1 MNKVLWSVVF
11 LAAATPLW
19 SADKKPAAP
28 VVPAKIH
35 GHAQDPL
42 SAAIPDATI
51 IVSKTG
57 AAADYTFATDANG
70 DYSGANIPPG
80 VYTVMLQ
87 RKGPANQVAAVPG
100 KSKLPNI
107 VDYQDKVTLASGTDT
122 EVDFDLSR
130 QEFIDRLPPDARKQ
144 ILAYRAK
151 NAAVQSA
158 NQTVKNINNLIKQI
172 RAARDAGNF
181 TSAVQLAQQA
191 TTARPQEP
199 LVWYE
204 LAKSQDGAKQYD
216 AAIASYQKTI
226 SLLNAKPP
234 ANPVLLGAAENDLG
248 NAYAASGKP
257 ELSAAAFDAAVK
269 AQPADAAMYY
279 GNEAIVLYKAGATDQ
294 AAAAADKAIAADPN
308 KALPYF
314 IKGQSLVQKA
324 SVDPKTQRII
334 LPPGCA
340 DAYRKFLELDPNNPM
355 AADAIGIL
363 QSAGEKIHSVYR
375 KH

>member
-1 MNKVLWSVVF
+1 MNKVLWSVAL

-19 SADKKPAAP
+19 SADKKPVAP

-42 SAAIPDATI
+42 SASITDATI

-57 AAADYTFATDANG
+57 AAADYTFATNDNG

-87 RKGPANQVAAVPG
+87 RKGNATAVAAAPG
-100 KSKLPNI
+100 LSKLPNI
-107 VDYQDKVTLASGTDT
+107 VDYQEKVTLASGTDT

-130 QEFIDRLPPDARKQ
+130 QEFLDKLPPDARKQ
-144 ILAYRAK
+144 VLAYRAK

-158 NQTVKNINNLIKQI
+158 NQAVKNINNLIKQI

-181 TSAVQLAQQA
+181 ASAVQMAQQA
-191 TTARPQEP
+191 TTARPDEP

-234 ANPVLLGAAENDLG
+234 VNPILSGAAENDLG
-248 NAYAASGKP
+248 NAYAQAGKP

-269 AQPADAAMYY
+269 AQPADAAQYY

-294 AAAAADKAIAADPN
+294 AATAADKAIAADPT

-324 SVDPKTQRII
+324 TVDPKTQKIV

-355 AADAIGIL
+355 AADATGIL
-363 QSAGEKIHSVYR
+363 QSAGEKIHSVYKKR
-375 KH
+375 